1 MFKPKGVVTAGMFAV
16 AAGCG
21 AQGDS
26 VQTEKVAPTQSA
38 LSMTVAN
45 AVENEY
51 GVAQT
56 VHASGVID
64 RTNPFFLALGT
75 NPRSCETCHAA
86 GMGWTLTAEGAHD
99 LFRESQGLDPLF
111 NLVDTGN
118 RPDAV
123 IATLR
128 DRIKTFKPTLVERGL
143 IRFKRTIN
151 PAAEFAVTA
160 VVDPSGFSDLTQVL
174 SFRRPTATANESKA
188 SSITWTG
195 GPAVVAD
202 NLLAVFPGGVKLH
215 EQGAVV
221 PTPAQSAAA
230 RDFMIGVNFAQ
241 IIDKHAGRLD
251 DDGALGGPTNLVAQ
265 PFYLGINDIQ
275 GNDPQGHPFTNRS
288 MTLFDAWAKYDRDRD
303 HRHHRCDSAV
313 AEARASIY
321 RGQEIFNSY
330 PIEISGVAG
339 VNDVLGQP
347 VVHGTCTT
355 CHNTPNVGGHSVFRM
370 FNTGVADESRCKS
383 GALPVLTLQNKVTGE
398 IRKVCDMGRAT
409 STGKWNDIGA
419 FRAPPLRGLA
429 SREPYFHDGSADEL
443 SDVIKFYSSR
453 FGLHLSSSER
463 KDLEAFLGAL

>member
-1 MFKPKGVVTAGMFAV
+1 MFKPKGVVTAGMFVV
-16 AAGCG
+16 ATGFG
-21 AQGDS
+21 AQDDRAFADS
-26 VQTEKVAPTQSA
+26 VEATQST
-38 LSMTVAN
+38 MTTP
-45 AVENEY
+45 NEY

-56 VHASGVID
+56 LHTSGAID
-64 RTNPFFLALGT
+64 RSNPFFLSLGT

-86 GMGWTLTAEGAHD
+86 SMGWTLTADAAHD
-99 LFRESQGLDPLF
+99 MFKDTQGLAPLF

-128 DRIKTFKPTLVERGL
+128 DRIKTFRSTTVERGL
-143 IRFKRTIN
+143 IRFTRKISTT
-151 PAAEFAVTA
+151 AEFAVTA
-160 VVDPSGFSDLTQVL
+160 VDDPSGFSDLTQVL
-174 SFRRPTATANESKA
+174 SFRRPTPTANESKA

-221 PTPAQSAAA
+221 PTADQSAAA
-230 RDFMIGVNFAQ
+230 RDFMIGVVFAQ

-251 DDGALGGPTNLVAQ
+251 DDGARGGPANLMAQ
-265 PFYLGINDIQ
+265 PFHLGINDIQ
-275 GNDPQGHPFTNRS
+275 GHDPEGQPFNHRA
-288 MTLFDAWAKYDRDRD
+288 MTLFDAWAKYDREG
-303 HRHHRCDSAV
+303 HGHHRCDDRV

-321 RGQEIFNSY
+321 RGQEIFNNY
-330 PIEISGVAG
+330 PIDISGVAG
-339 VNDVLGQP
+339 INDVLGQP

-370 FNTGVADESRCKS
+370 FDTGVANESRCK
-383 GALPVLTLQNKVTGE
+383 GTNLPVVTLQNKTTGE
-398 IRKVCDMGRAT
+398 VRKVCDMGKAT
-409 STGKWNDIGA
+409 STGKWSDVGA

-429 SREPYFHDGSADEL
+429 SREPYFHDGSAPDL
-443 SDVIKFYSSR
+443 SDVIEFYAGR
-453 FGLHLSSSER
+453 FGLHLDRRER